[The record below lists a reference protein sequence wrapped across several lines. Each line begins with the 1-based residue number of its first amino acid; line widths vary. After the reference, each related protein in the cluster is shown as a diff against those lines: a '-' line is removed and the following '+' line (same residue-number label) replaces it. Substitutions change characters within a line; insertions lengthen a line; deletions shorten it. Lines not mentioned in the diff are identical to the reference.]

1 MAMPQVVLGRRR
13 RHWRLH
19 SRTAD
24 RTFGLMSPTRD
35 NHYVPRWY
43 QKGFFE
49 PGRQTLA
56 YLDLYPA
63 TKVLADGQ
71 TISGRAKFDAPPKRC
86 FFQTDLYSTFFLTS
100 VNDEIERFLFG
111 AIDTRGSLAVR
122 AFLGT
127 DAAAWHDNFQ
137 TFFEYT
143 EPFPVP
149 ER

>member
-1 MAMPQVVLGRRR
+1 M
-13 RHWRLH
+13 H
-19 SRTAD
+19 SRTAG
-24 RTFGLMSPTRD
+24 RTFGSTLPTRD

-43 QKGFFE
+43 QKGFLE

-56 YLDLYPA
+56 YLDLNPA
-63 TKVLADGQ
+63 TEVLADGR

-111 AIDTRGSLAVR
+111 AIDTKGSLAVR

-127 DAAAWHDNFQ
+127 DAAAWHDHFQ
-137 TFFEYT
+137 TFFEYLDIQKS
-143 EPFPVP
+143 
-149 ER
+149 ERPKAWTG